1 MTQAASHEG
10 LLGRVMANAG
20 LLLGGRAVNAAL
32 SLAYMALAARTL
44 GLSEFGVLVLINTF
58 AQFVADIARFQTWQ
72 TVLQFGAAPLAED
85 RRADFQRVVRFG
97 LLLDLIGAA
106 AGAILGVVGAFLLGP
121 HVGLPREAAG
131 PAALYA
137 LTIVFMVPTSQIGLL
152 RLFDRFGLLS
162 AQAAIG
168 SAVRLAGGL
177 VGIVIGA
184 PVAFFLIVWA
194 AGTLAGFLYVT
205 FAALAE
211 MRRRGLLADLLR
223 SEFPSAPI
231 PGGWR
236 FAWAA
241 NASGSLEVAF
251 THVATLVVGALLG
264 AADAGL
270 WRIARQIADA
280 LAKPARLLIPALY
293 PELAKLR
300 ASGSHAGMRA
310 LALRVGLV
318 GGGGATLL
326 LLVAVLAGEAL
337 LTLVMGPDFGTAAP
351 TMIWQVAAA
360 VIGVWALPLE
370 PMLVSMGKPGAVLRV
385 RLVVAAAFLVAL
397 PPIVAAHG
405 LPGAG
410 AALVGATLALA
421 LGMLWS
427 LQKLVRKERLA
438 H

>member
-1 MTQAASHEG
+1 MTQGASHEG
-10 LLGRVMANAG
+10 LLARVMANAG

-44 GLSEFGVLVLINTF
+44 GLSQFGVLVLINTF
-58 AQFVADIARFQTWQ
+58 AQFIADIARFQTWQ
-72 TVLQFGAAPLAED
+72 TVLQFGAGPLAED
-85 RRADFQRVVRFG
+85 RRADFQAVVRFG
-97 LLLDLIGAA
+97 LRLDLIGAA
-106 AGAILGVVGAFLLGP
+106 AGATLGVAGAFLVGP
-121 HVGLPREAAG
+121 HVGLPEEAAA

-137 LTIVFMVPTSQIGLL
+137 LTIVFMVPTTQIGLL

-184 PVAFFLIVWA
+184 PVSFFLIVWA
-194 AGTLAGFLYVT
+194 AGTLAGFLYVS
-205 FAALAE
+205 FAAVAE
-211 MRRRGLLADLLR
+211 MRRRGLLADLTR
-223 SEFPSAPI
+223 PKVPSAPI
-231 PGGWR
+231 PGAWR

-300 ASGSHAGMRA
+300 ASGSHVGMRA

-326 LLVAVLAGEAL
+326 LLVAVFAGEAL
-337 LTLVMGPDFGTAAP
+337 LTLVMGPDFAAAAP

-360 VIGVWALPLE
+360 AIGVWALPLE